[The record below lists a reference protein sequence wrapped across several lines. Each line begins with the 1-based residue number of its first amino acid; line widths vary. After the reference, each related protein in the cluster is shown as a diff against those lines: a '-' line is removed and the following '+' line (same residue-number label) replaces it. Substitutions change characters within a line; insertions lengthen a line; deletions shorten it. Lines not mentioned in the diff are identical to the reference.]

1 MARAVRVE
9 QARRCGMGCCKDPN
23 TLEKGR
29 SVLIKSLKKKNKQ
42 KRRKGRKKKKG
53 KKKRER

>member
-23 TLEKGR
+23 RLEKGR
-29 SVLIKSLKKKNKQ
+29 SVLIKSLKKK
-42 KRRKGRKKKKG
+42 KRERRKKKKER
-53 KKKRER
+53 KREKDKV